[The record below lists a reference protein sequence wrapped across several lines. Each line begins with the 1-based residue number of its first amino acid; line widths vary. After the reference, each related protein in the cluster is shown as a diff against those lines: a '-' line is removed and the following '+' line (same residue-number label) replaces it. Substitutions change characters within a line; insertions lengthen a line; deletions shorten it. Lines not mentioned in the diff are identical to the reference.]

1 MSRQRHAGRGRVVG
15 RSSGRAGGRGTGRS
29 DGRGAGRS
37 GGRGAGRSE
46 GRGSGP
52 RGSGPRGAG
61 PRGASGRGAKPLPSS
76 DKKQAHVPQPKEVR
90 APPPEEI
97 FAAVEPTVEFEDG
110 LFRAGYIAMVGR
122 PNVGKST
129 LLNAVLGQKIA
140 ATTHKPQTTRK
151 NLLGVLNLNAA
162 QLLILDTPG
171 HHQAKGPLNRYMVG
185 QAESAIEDADIIAYV
200 AEGRG
205 DKKVTPGNERLLEVI
220 KKSGKRVVLIL
231 NKVDRVKNKEGLLF
245 QIQALQEQLAGQVA
259 AVVPISA
266 SKRNGLERV
275 VIELA
280 QALPVGEKFFNDDT
294 FTDQSERSIAAELIR
309 EKVMLATQE
318 ELPYSAAVTIDAFE
332 DHRPKLVRIIATVH
346 VERDSQKPIVIGK
359 QGERIKSIGIRARHE
374 IERLVG
380 CKIYLELHVRVT
392 GNWSNNRNAMA
403 DLGYTEGDQPP
414 ASGFDNTLAMQEDLQ
429 EEEA

>member
-15 RSSGRAGGRGTGRS
+15 RSSGRSG
-29 DGRGAGRS
+29 GRGAGRS
-37 GGRGAGRSE
+37 GGRGAGRGA
-46 GRGSGP
+46 GRSGAGP

-61 PRGASGRGAKPLPSS
+61 PRGAGRGAKQLPST
-76 DKKQAHVPQPKEVR
+76 DKKQANAPQPKEVR
-90 APPPEEI
+90 TAPPEEI

-110 LFRAGYIAMVGR
+110 MFHAGYIAMVGR

-185 QAESAIEDADIIAYV
+185 QAESAIEDADVIAYV
-200 AEGRG
+200 AEARG
-205 DKKVTPGNERLLEVI
+205 DRKVTPGNERLLEVI
-220 KKSGKRVVLIL
+220 KKSGKKVVLLL

-245 QIQALQEQLAGQVA
+245 QIQALQEELAGQIA

-266 SKRNGLERV
+266 SKRSGLERV
-275 VIELA
+275 VTEMAL
-280 QALPVGEKFFNDDT
+280 ALPVGEKFFNDDT

-374 IERLVG
+374 IERLVDS
-380 CKIYLELHVRVT
+380 KIYLELHVRVT

-403 DLGYTEGDQPP
+403 DLGYTDGDQVPP
-414 ASGFDNTLAMQEDLQ
+414 SGFDNTLAMQGDLQ